1 MTSLKTSI
9 TTITYLSDIGCLEI
23 QGASLNVLI
32 PSFNFSIT
40 TYTKFFYMLFSAR
53 IDFRIIGGPINQL
66 DIFFQD
72 NTINCL
78 TILNC

>member
-1 MTSLKTSI
+1 M
-9 TTITYLSDIGCLEI
+9 
-23 QGASLNVLI
+23 I
-32 PSFNFSIT
+32 PSVNFSIT